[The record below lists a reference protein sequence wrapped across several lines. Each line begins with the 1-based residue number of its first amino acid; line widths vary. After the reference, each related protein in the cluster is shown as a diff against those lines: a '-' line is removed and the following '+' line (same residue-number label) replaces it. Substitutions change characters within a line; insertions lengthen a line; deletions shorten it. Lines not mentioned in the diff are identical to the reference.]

1 MSEAYQKLLVKDLM
15 TPDVITVSCT
25 DNLRKAMDTMREH
38 KVKCLV
44 VDKRSE
50 TDAWGMLTYTDILK
64 TIARTEGDVGLLNV
78 YDLATKPALTI
89 PAGMEVRLA
98 ARMMLNFEVKR
109 LVVTGDNDAIIG
121 ILTMHDVVGAIIEK
135 IDS

>member
-1 MSEAYQKLLVKDLM
+1 MSETYQKLLVKDLM
-15 TPDVITVSCT
+15 TLEVITAACT
-25 DNLRKAMDTMREH
+25 DNLRKAMDAMRAH

-44 VDKRSE
+44 VEKRGP

-98 ARMMLNFEVKR
+98 ARMMLNFDVKR

-121 ILTMHDVVGAIIEK
+121 ILTMHDIVGAIIEK
-135 IDS
+135 VDK

>member
-1 MSEAYQKLLVKDLM
+1 MSNAYTKLLVKDLM
-15 TPDVITVSCT
+15 TTEVITVSCT
-25 DNLRKAMDTMREH
+25 DNLRSAMDSMREH

-44 VDKRSE
+44 VDKRTP

-109 LVVTGDNDAIIG
+109 LVVTGNDDEIVG